1 MAVDITTKKST
12 IAGKEPTQNNLQVG
26 ELAVNTVDG
35 KLWVGNSAG
44 NPLLLSNGGG
54 GTPPG
59 TTTGE
64 LLTWN
69 GTSLWEPNNYITI
82 TNSFAKIGKK
92 STPSPEG
99 GELQFAAG
107 NNDSAWVLDVRDI
120 GSDTGATTADL
131 RLFSYVNNTGRILIG
146 LTGQNNINSHI
157 ILSAGGAEVMR
168 AAENG
173 KVGIGITAPLTKLH
187 VYESG
192 ITGPVRFGNQQVVTA
207 YTNYDFEQSDV
218 RQFRITTGPIASLI
232 GEGSLEEIRIT
243 AATSGTFIQVKGG
256 TSHHTDFYQNSFKV
270 LSVKELQC
278 EVNNILKIGPQ
289 RNSTTE
295 GAEIHLQAPDNR
307 TSYII
312 DLVGSDPATAET
324 SNLRI
329 RPKGNNTAG
338 IIIGGE
344 GGGNSGSFFRVH
356 TGGATTARFN
366 IDSTGKIFGLFT
378 GTGVTQSDSKFEVV
392 SALPNNADT
401 NTIYFVV

>member
-1 MAVDITTKKST
+1 MAVDITIKKSVT
-12 IAGKEPTQNNLQVG
+12 AGEEPTQNNLQVG

-35 KLWVGNSAG
+35 KLWVGDSAG
-44 NPLLLSNGGG
+44 NPFLLSNGGG

-64 LLTWN
+64 LLKWN
-69 GTSLWEPNNYITI
+69 GSLWEPNKYITI
-82 TNSFAKIGKK
+82 TNTFAKIGNR
-92 STPSPEG
+92 STPGSEG

-107 NNDSAWVLDVRDI
+107 NNDSAWVLDVRDK
-120 GSDTGATTADL
+120 GSETGATTSEL
-131 RLFSYVNNTGRILIG
+131 RLFSYVNTSGRILIG
-146 LTGQNNINSHI
+146 LPGQNNINSDI

-168 AAENG
+168 ARDNG
-173 KVGIGITAPLTKLH
+173 RVGIGLSSPLTKLH

-192 ITGPVRFGNQQVVTA
+192 ITSPVRFGNQQVVTA
-207 YTNYDFEQSDV
+207 YTEYDFEQSGV
-218 RQFRITTGPIASLI
+218 RQFRITTGPIVSLI

-243 AATSGTFIQVKGG
+243 AAGSGTFIQVKGG
-256 TSHHTDFYQNSFKV
+256 ASHHTDFYQNSFKV
-270 LSVKELQC
+270 LSLKQNTTEL
-278 EVNNILKIGPQ
+278 NNILIIGPQ

-295 GAEIHLQAPDNR
+295 GAQIELKAPDKNP
-307 TSYII
+307 SYII
-312 DLVGSDPATAET
+312 DLVGTNPATAGT

-329 RPKGNNTAG
+329 RPVGTNTAG

-356 TGGATTARFN
+356 TGGATTARFK

-378 GTGVTQSDSKFEVV
+378 GTGVTQPDSKFEVV